1 MNIKKT
7 LARLKLKLKV
17 LGRSKKF
24 VSGNTWTMATTSSNI
39 ATVASWSDGGVNSE
53 PSHVDKRIDS
63 NPVDVV
69 NELVQHQV
77 PLLDLK
83 DIDEKIKS
91 INNRIKMLKKQN
103 LSTADED
110 LALKYITARKI
121 FRKNPKVLD
130 SWPIVTEANIND
142 LLKKYKLRRARLGN
156 GMYESLCPN
165 DALKAMEDYTKVWN
179 DLWPS
184 IEKPEIILIINESVY
199 NEIQRKK
206 DPILLAKSPLGN
218 WWHLLGAW
226 DKEVEYVSD
235 ILYVKN

>member
-7 LARLKLKLKV
+7 FARFKLKLKA
-17 LGRSKKF
+17 LGRSKNF
-24 VSGNTWTMATTSSNI
+24 VHGNTWTMSTSTNMIS
-39 ATVASWSDGGVNSE
+39 VESWGDNAPPSE
-53 PSHVDKRIDS
+53 TPHVDKRIDS
-63 NPVDVV
+63 NPIDVV

-83 DIDEKIKS
+83 NIDEKIKS
-91 INNRIKMLKKQN
+91 INNRIKLLKKQN
-103 LSTADED
+103 LNTADED

-130 SWPIVTEANIND
+130 SWPIVTEANIDD
-142 LLKKYKLRRARLGN
+142 LLKKYKLRRVRLGN

-184 IEKPEIILIINESVY
+184 IEKPEIILIISESVY
-199 NEIQRKK
+199 KEIQRKK

-226 DKEVEYVSD
+226 NKEVEYVSD
-235 ILYVKN
+235 ILYIKN